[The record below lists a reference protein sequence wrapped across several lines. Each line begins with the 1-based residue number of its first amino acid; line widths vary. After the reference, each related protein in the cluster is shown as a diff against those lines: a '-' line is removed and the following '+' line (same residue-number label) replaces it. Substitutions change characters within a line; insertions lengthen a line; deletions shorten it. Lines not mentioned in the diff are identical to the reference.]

1 MPGKKKKAD
10 DKVRCSFR
18 ITEATLRRFHAKA
31 KRGGHDIDDLFAAFV
46 LAYENRKAAGGG
58 LGLVITVKT
67 KP

>member
-1 MPGKKKKAD
+1 MPGKKKKT

-18 ITEATLRRFHAKA
+18 IAEAKLRRFHAKA
-31 KRGGHDIDDLFAAFV
+31 KRHGHDVDDLFAAFV
-46 LAYENRKAAGGG
+46 HAYGNRKVAGAE